1 MSETFGHDLWVP
13 TPPGSCNV
21 SEMGQKQTLGV
32 LQQRDRSI
40 SQAETR
46 TGAAGLHEAK
56 WPGTQTAGSS
66 DTGHTQQSTP
76 KEQTQAK
83 APSLSHSE
91 KVRWRCDFSK
101 QRALLQCGGNGQRPT
116 TKGTLQTSLNYTWR
130 EQNFILIKQRTG
142 RSRGRMRW

>member
-32 LQQRDRSI
+32 LQQQDRSI

-66 DTGHTQQSTP
+66 TQGT
-76 KEQTQAK
+76 AK
-83 APSLSHSE
+83 HSE
-91 KVRWRCDFSK
+91 GANSSQGAEPFS
-101 QRALLQCGGNGQRPT
+101 L
-116 TKGTLQTSLNYTWR
+116 
-130 EQNFILIKQRTG
+130 
-142 RSRGRMRW
+142 